1 MRLAQNPALAR
12 TGEPLRAMH
21 VVLETALGHSSRS
34 LECGCSCV
42 KITSHEVQSMSR
54 TARWLALLL
63 IQGSLLFACYV
74 AAYWL
79 RTEMSFSAFSSPT
92 IWSTVAWVLLIK
104 LALAEVFGLCRSQ
117 FRYASI
123 HEFLFISYAMTLSS
137 AAIYLLREHLG
148 ALPVPKGVI
157 LIDWNLS
164 IMALAGVRV
173 FFRLRHMRQ
182 RQSDATGTKRRILVI
197 GAGDAGEAIIRQMQ
211 LHPGTNMLPVGILDD
226 ASNVQGLH
234 IHRVAV
240 LGKTAAVAHWARET
254 QATEI
259 LIAIPSSSGAEMR
272 RLVEV
277 AGKTRLPTRTL
288 PSVNQIISGEVSIE
302 QIREVEIT
310 DLLGREP
317 VKIDQAAVGS
327 MLKGKRVMVT
337 GAGGSI
343 GSELARQLLRFSPS
357 ELLLVDRAEPLLF
370 NIESEVLAL
379 QKQAHSAEATRI
391 RACVADVGD
400 PVRIRAIFA
409 EHRPAVVCHAAAH
422 KHVPLMEINSPEA
435 VKNNIF
441 GTRCLAECAAEHDVQ
456 TFVMIS
462 TDKAINPTSIMG
474 TTKRVAEIFVQAL
487 ARCSQTNFVTVR
499 FGNVLG
505 SSGSVVPVFRNQIC
519 NGGPVTVTH
528 PDMQRY
534 FMLIPEAVLLIL
546 QAASFGRGGQ
556 IFVLDMGQPVRI
568 VDLARNMIELSGL
581 RPGIDIEIKFTGLRP
596 GEKLFEEL
604 RLSGED
610 IEPTPHDRIRVVKCI
625 QTDWALMLDQLTLLK
640 AAADGSDDSS
650 IRAILRQIVPEYSI
664 EPEAKKP
671 SVAGLAQNQSDIAPT
686 GLPAPSPAR

>member
-1 MRLAQNPALAR
+1 MP
-12 TGEPLRAMH
+12 
-21 VVLETALGHSSRS
+21 
-34 LECGCSCV
+34 
-42 KITSHEVQSMSR
+42 R

-63 IQGSLLFACYV
+63 IQGTLLFACYV
-74 AAYWL
+74 SAFWL
-79 RTEMSFSAFSSPT
+79 RTEMSLAAFWYPT
-92 IWSTVAWVLLIK
+92 IWSSVIWVLLIK
-104 LALAEVFGLCRSQ
+104 LFFAEVFGLFRSQ

-123 HEFLFISYAMTLSS
+123 HEILYIGYAMALSS
-137 AAIYLLREHLG
+137 VTIYFLRDHI
-148 ALPVPKGVI
+148 ASSAVPKGVI
-157 LIDWNLS
+157 LIDLDLS
-164 IMALAGVRV
+164 ILSLAGLRV

-182 RQSDATGTKRRILVI
+182 RQSDATGAKRRILVI

-226 ASNVQGLH
+226 AVNVQGLH

-240 LGKTAAVAHWARET
+240 LGKPDSVVHWAQET

-259 LIAIPSSSGAEMR
+259 LIAMPSSSGAEMR
-272 RLVEV
+272 RLVEL
-277 AGKTRLPTRTL
+277 AGRTKLPTRTL
-288 PSVNQIISGEVSIE
+288 PSVNQIISGEISIE

-327 MLKGKRVMVT
+327 MLKGKRVLVT

-343 GSELARQLLRFSPS
+343 GSELARQLFRFGPS
-357 ELLLVDRAEPLLF
+357 ELILLDRAEPLLF
-370 NIESEVLAL
+370 SIESEILAL
-379 QKQAHSAEATRI
+379 QRQAHGDAPRI

-441 GTRCLAECAAEHDVQ
+441 GTRCLAECAAEHGVQ

-462 TDKAINPTSIMG
+462 TDKAINPTSVMG

-487 ARCSQTNFVTVR
+487 ARRSQTNFVTVR

-505 SSGSVVPVFRNQIC
+505 SSGSVVPIFRGQIR

-534 FMLIPEAVLLIL
+534 FMLIPEAVLLVL
-546 QAASFGRGGQ
+546 QAAALGRGGQ

-568 VDLARNMIELSGL
+568 VDMAHNMIELSGL

-610 IEPTPHDRIRVVKCI
+610 IEPTPHERIRVVKCI
-625 QTDWALMLDQLTLLK
+625 QAEWERLMEQLASLK
-640 AAADGSDDSS
+640 AAADSGDDLQV
-650 IRAILRQIVPEYSI
+650 RTLLRQIVPEYNS

-671 SVAGLAQNQSDIAPT
+671 SIADVSKSP
-686 GLPAPSPAR
+686 LSVNPAPIPRPSPAR